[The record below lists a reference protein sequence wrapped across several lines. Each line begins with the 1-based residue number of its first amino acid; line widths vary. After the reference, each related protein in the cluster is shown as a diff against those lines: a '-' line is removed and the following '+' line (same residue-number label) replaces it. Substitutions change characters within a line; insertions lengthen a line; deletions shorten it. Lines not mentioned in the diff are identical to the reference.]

1 MVAWLCNRHIIKRF
15 NTVATRSFTK
25 LRIEYLGKS
34 KALGTVNP
42 PSQFAMSSKN
52 KPVIAIDIDDTLAP
66 FLTVFTEYYNEIYT
80 PKIDLNEFISTEF
93 TNVFGGS
100 KDECSK
106 IVYDFFESQHISKIK
121 PYNNTFEI
129 LSRLLID
136 FDLHVVTARH
146 HESEEFTRQ
155 WIDTYYPNIFTE
167 LHFW

>member
-25 LRIEYLGKS
+25 LRIEYLGSSKS
-34 KALGTVNP
+34 VLDTANF
-42 PSQFAMSSKN
+42 PSQFTMS

-106 IVYDFFESQHISKIK
+106 IVCDFFESQHITRIK

-155 WIDTYYPNIFTE
+155 WVEPESPNRTE
-167 LHFW
+167 